1 MELAEVLGATLKVLA
16 QDGVVVISGDMVRCG
31 TLRYDQD
38 GRAAGSEQGVP
49 ATSESVDVGTGESH
63 AEQGSSVT
71 TGALTCVPHLTRLG
85 RGSFVRQGLGC
96 SWRRQGDALA
106 GRVRSG
112 GTGEYNESAL
122 ESSDEEQ

>member
-1 MELAEVLGATLKVLA
+1 
-16 QDGVVVISGDMVRCG
+16 MVRCG
-31 TLRYDQD
+31 TLQYDQD

-85 RGSFVRQGLGC
+85 RGSFVRQGLGG
-96 SWRRQGDALA
+96 SWRRQGDAPRGA
-106 GRVRSG
+106 SG
-112 GTGEYNESAL
+112 LVAQEYNESAL